1 MNFEMKKHYQPQKV
15 EKKIYSF
22 WEKNGFLKPKKSKAK
37 PFSILMPP
45 PNANAPLHIG
55 HAVFVTLEDI
65 LIRFYRMRG
74 RPTLWL
80 PGFDHAGF
88 ETQVVYDKKQKP
100 DKNLSREQLYKDIW
114 NFTQKNRKI
123 AREQLKRLGAS
134 ADWSREKFT
143 LDKDIVKIV
152 LDTFKKLYKDNL
164 IYQGN
169 RIINWCPYHQTSLSD
184 LEVTHQEVEG
194 KLYYIKYPFTN
205 GKNYIVIA
213 TTRPETML
221 ADTAVAVNPRDKRY
235 KKLIGR
241 KVVLPLVGR
250 EIPIIEDM
258 AVDINFGTG
267 ALKITPAHDPV
278 DFEIGERHKL
288 PLIQVIDKKG
298 RISLDPQLITS
309 KPDLKELDELPVSQA
324 RKIIVKILK
333 EKGFLEKEE
342 PYRHTI
348 SVCYKCKTPIEPLV
362 SKQWFLKI
370 RPLAKKAIEVVEK
383 DKIRFYPKRYKKI
396 FLNWM
401 RNIHDWNISRQI
413 VWGIRIPIFYCQKC
427 KKIIV
432 SEKKP
437 KKCPDCGSKNLIPE
451 TDVFDTWF
459 SSGQWPFAA
468 LGYPN
473 GKDFKTFYPTS
484 VMETGWDIL
493 FFWVARMIMLSL
505 YRTKKIP
512 FYNVLLH
519 GLVRDKDRQKMSKS
533 KGNVIDPLG
542 VVKDYG
548 ADALRMAL
556 VFGTS
561 TGSDIIISEEKIR
574 AQRNFANKVWN
585 ASRFV
590 FKNIGRDFNP
600 KKIKPKLTKEDRW
613 ILKELKKTE
622 KKITKAIENYRFHE
636 AAEEIYHFFWH
647 RFCDKTIEDC
657 KKRLID
663 NDRKTPKWVLWQ
675 VLYRSLKLLHPF
687 MPFITE
693 EIYQRLPARPK
704 KALIVEKWE
713 KG

>member
-1 MNFEMKKHYQPQKV
+1 MRFEMEKHYQPQKI

-22 WEKNGFLKPKKSKAK
+22 WERNDFFKPKKSKGK

-100 DKNLSREQLYKDIW
+100 EKKLSRDQLYKDIW

-152 LDTFKKLYKDNL
+152 LDTFKKLYEDNL
-164 IYQGN
+164 IYKGN

-184 LEVTHQEVEG
+184 LEVSHQEVEG
-194 KLYYIKYPFTN
+194 KLYYIRYPFNN

-221 ADTAVAVNPRDKRY
+221 ADTAVAVNPKDKRY

-267 ALKITPAHDPV
+267 VLKITPAHDPV
-278 DFEIGERHKL
+278 DFEIGKRHHL

-298 RISLDPQLITS
+298 RMSLDSQLISS
-309 KPDLKELDELPVSQA
+309 KPELKELDRLSVSQA
-324 RKIIVKILK
+324 RKRIVEILK

-342 PYRHTI
+342 SYRHTI

-362 SKQWFLKI
+362 SEQWFLKI
-370 RPLAKKAIEVVEK
+370 TPLAKKAIEVVEK
-383 DKIRFYPKRYKKI
+383 GKIRFYPQRYKKI

-401 RNIHDWNISRQI
+401 KNIHDWNISRQI

-437 KKCPDCGSKNLIPE
+437 KKCPDCGSRNLIPE

-505 YRTKKIP
+505 YRTGKIP
-512 FYNVLLH
+512 FYDVLLH
-519 GLVRDKDRQKMSKS
+519 GLVRDIHHQKMSKS
-533 KGNVIDPLG
+533 KGNVIDPLT
-542 VVKDYG
+542 VVEEYG
-548 ADALRMAL
+548 ADALRMSL

-574 AQRNFANKVWN
+574 GQRNFANKIWN

-590 FKNIGRDFNP
+590 FKNIGKGFNP
-600 KKIKPKLTKEDRW
+600 KKIKPKLKKEDRW

-636 AAEEIYHFFWH
+636 GAEEIYHFFWH
-647 RFCDKTIEDC
+647 KFCDKTIENC
-657 KKRLID
+657 KKRLLEGEEE
-663 NDRKTPKWVLWQ
+663 TPKWVLWQ

-713 KG
+713 RS